1 MAMPMQKKRTARC
14 YNQTFGQRVI
24 RDFKMNKWKYLLALP
39 PIIYFAVFAYKP
51 MYGILIAFKNYVPTK
66 GIWGS
71 DWVGLYQF
79 ERFLTDVN
87 FWRVFGNTLKISL
100 LNICLGF
107 PAPIIFALLLNE
119 IKSTKFKKAV
129 QTITYLPHFIS
140 LVIVCGLIKQF
151 CLSDGLFSVIVQ
163 MFGGDKVNFL
173 QNASYF
179 PWIYV
184 LSDIWQE
191 IGWGSIIYLA
201 AIAGI
206 DQEQYEAARIDGAG
220 RLKQM
225 FHITLPGIM
234 PTIMILF
241 ILRMGGILNVGFEKI
256 LLLYNPTIYST
267 ADVISTYLYRVG
279 MENAQ
284 YSYSTA
290 ISLFN
295 SAINAVFLVITNFLS
310 KKLTDNSFL

>member
-1 MAMPMQKKRTARC
+1 MPMQKKRTARC